1 MRKYNQIGQEKV
13 SFRIYQT
20 KIFQNIAEQIIYETY
35 ELMVLNLW
43 IGEFWQKLKSGLLH
57 QFGDCLSMGGDV
69 RGIWKQTTKA

>member
-43 IGEFWQKLKSGLLH
+43 IGEFWQKL
-57 QFGDCLSMGGDV
+57 
-69 RGIWKQTTKA
+69 